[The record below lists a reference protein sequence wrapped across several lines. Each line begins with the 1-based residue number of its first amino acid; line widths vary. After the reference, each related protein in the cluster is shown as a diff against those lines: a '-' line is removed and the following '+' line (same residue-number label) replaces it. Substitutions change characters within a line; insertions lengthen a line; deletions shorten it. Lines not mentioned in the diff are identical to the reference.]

1 VGVDWY
7 GQIIEYLKKRYFDDD
22 VPKEER
28 SQIVIRARPYTLY
41 NGQLYKLGPDGVL

>member
-7 GQIIEYLKKRYFDDD
+7 GVIIEYLKKGYFDIN

-28 SQIVIRARPYTLY
+28 HQIVIRVGPYTLY
-41 NGQLYKLGPDGVL
+41 GGQLYKLGPDGVL